1 MALTLPCF
9 TFLCQNQE
17 ESLFLKLPGLATRTT
32 KKSGW
37 KENEGGV
44 ALMILMVRMKDLL
57 LKETASEVSKQTGLS
72 GGATGV
78 LPAHLTTDRLRH
90 RQP

>member
-1 MALTLPCF
+1 
-9 TFLCQNQE
+9 
-17 ESLFLKLPGLATRTT
+17 
-32 KKSGW
+32 
-37 KENEGGV
+37 
-44 ALMILMVRMKDLL
+44 MILMVRMKDLL